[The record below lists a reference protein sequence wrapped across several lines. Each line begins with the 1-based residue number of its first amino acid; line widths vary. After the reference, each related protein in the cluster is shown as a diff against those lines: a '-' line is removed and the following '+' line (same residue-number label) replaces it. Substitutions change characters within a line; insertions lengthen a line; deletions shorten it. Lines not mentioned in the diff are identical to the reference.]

1 MMRSLL
7 LLCCSALLSWQVLAT
22 PVDTYEFKSV
32 ENQKRALAL
41 AHELRCPQ
49 CQNQNLIDSNS
60 PIAKDLRLEVYKMVD
75 AGKDD
80 EQIIEF
86 MTSRYGDFVLYKP
99 RMTNKTYIL
108 WLGPVVLLAI
118 GLLVGFFFVRKQR
131 VQAEAPSE
139 LTDEQKA
146 ELDKLLKSDEEES
159 DVDPHDKSDK
169 DKE

>member
-1 MMRSLL
+1 MIRALL
-7 LLCCSALLSWQVLAT
+7 VFCCSVLFSWQVLAT
-22 PVDTYEFKSV
+22 PVDTYEFKSA

-80 EQIIEF
+80 DQIIEF

-99 RMTNKTYIL
+99 RVTAKTYIL
-108 WLGPVVLLAI
+108 WLGPVMLLAL
-118 GLLVGFFFVRKQR
+118 GLLVGFIFVRKQR
-131 VQAEAPSE
+131 IQAEAPSE
-139 LTDEQKA
+139 LTEEQKA
-146 ELDKLLKSDEEES
+146 ELDALLKSDAEQ
-159 DVDPHDKSDK
+159 DDGNKK
-169 DKE
+169 